1 VGEPGLSSSRP
12 AEQTDKV
19 VLSSR
24 QIAWQVFV
32 TLTEAATA
40 EPRAIL

>member
-1 VGEPGLSSSRP
+1 VNPTFQDSRP

-19 VLSSR
+19 IPSSR